1 MTATVDLAELA
12 RRRWLDRRAF
22 HGDLLIGL
30 VSDTHIP
37 EAGPALFPELY
48 AALHGVDLILHAGD
62 MHDVV
67 VLDWLE
73 RVAPVLAVRGNGD
86 DGSSGRPVAP
96 DDPRLAWNQ
105 LLEVT
110 PTPGGPPLRIGMTHD
125 FPDQAYPGSA
135 TLEQRMQRHF
145 GGPVEIVVAGDTHVP
160 IVATRLLEGPREVL
174 IVNSGSP
181 MYPRNL
187 QTQLG
192 TVGFLELGSGRVEA
206 WIEQLH

>member
-1 MTATVDLAELA
+1 MSDENL
-12 RRRWLDRRAF
+12 WLDHHTF
-22 HGDLLIGL
+22 NGDIRFGLI
-30 VSDTHIP
+30 SDTHIP
-37 EAGPALFPELY
+37 EAGQKLWDEVYESLR
-48 AALHGVDLILHAGD
+48 GVDVILHNGD

-73 RVAPVLAVRGNGD
+73 EVAPVIAVRGNGD

-96 DDPRLAWNQ
+96 VDPRLAHNQ
-105 LLEVT
+105 VLDVD
-110 PTPGGPPLRIGMTHD
+110 GLRIGMTHD
-125 FPDQAYPGSA
+125 FSHLDLPGSSFD
-135 TLEQRMQRHF
+135 ERMQRHWD
-145 GGPVEIVVAGDTHVP
+145 GPVNIVVGGDTHTPLV
-160 IVATRLLEGPREVL
+160 VTTYGVL

-192 TVGFLELGSGRVEA
+192 TVGFMEIRNGRVDA